1 MAEALIKVI
10 VAGARGRMGAEAV
23 KAVSRAEDMELVAC
37 LDRSREAGGDGSGE
51 VGLALPMFSRLETC
65 LDAVQADVLIDFTR
79 AAVARTLLPE
89 AVAAGLRP
97 VIGTTGLA
105 VSELHD
111 LDVQL
116 RGQERLGL
124 YAPNFAIGALLMMR
138 MAEWAARYMD
148 GVEIIE
154 YHHAGKIDAPSGTA
168 ARTAQR
174 ILQVRAQM
182 GQDGGARWQVPI
194 HSVRLPGF
202 VAHQEVI
209 FGGAGERLT
218 IRHDSMDRT
227 SFMPGV
233 LLAVRSVMKTGAG
246 LIDGLEHVLW

>member
-1 MAEALIKVI
+1 MAETLIKVI

-23 KAVSRAEDMELVAC
+23 RAVSRAEDMELVAC
-37 LDRSREAGGDGSGE
+37 LDRDREAGVDRPE
-51 VGLALPMFSRLETC
+51 AVGLAGPWFHSLETC
-65 LDAVQADVLIDFTR
+65 LASVQADVLIDFTR
-79 AAVARTLLPE
+79 ASVARTLLPE

-97 VIGTTGLA
+97 VIGTTGLT

-116 RGQERLGL
+116 RLQERLGL

-138 MAEWAARYMD
+138 MAEWAARHMD

-174 ILQVRAQM
+174 IEQVREQM
-182 GQDGGARWQVPI
+182 EPNGGARWQVPI

-233 LLAVRSVMKTGAG
+233 LLAVRSVMKAGLG